1 MWETLIQWWDGIPL
15 FWELV
20 IRLLLAG
27 VFGGAVGIERSLRQK
42 DAGFRT
48 HVIVSIG
55 AALVMIVSQYGFQEV
70 VAEAGGLDISADVT
84 RVASNIITGIGFLGA
99 GVIFVKGASIKGLT
113 TAAGIWATAA
123 VGMAIGAGMYL
134 LGIFASLIIIGT
146 QVIFHIFLIGNDRSL
161 ANESTMEMVA
171 RIDNTPEALASLKHL
186 LAQRE
191 VHIVQSQVS
200 LQDDHMVVVLT
211 VSAKRA
217 LTVDET
223 AQMLSTGTGIRFIG
237 M

>member
-1 MWETLIQWWDGIPL
+1 MWEALVQWWDSIPL

-70 VAEAGGLDISADVT
+70 VAAAGGLDISADVT

-99 GVIFVKGASIKGLT
+99 GVIFVKGATIKGLT

-171 RIDNTPEALASLKHL
+171 RIDNSPEALASLKEL
-186 LAQRE
+186 LAQRD

-200 LQDDHMVVVLT
+200 LQEDCMVVVLT

-223 AQMLSTGTGIRFIG
+223 AEMLSKGTGIRFIG
-237 M
+237 V